1 MVPLCALIRL
11 VQVALTL
18 DVTVDYENQ
27 SLRGR
32 AGMTVENRGAQTG
45 EASFLLGRLMHVAAV
60 TSAGKPLR
68 FSQEVVIFDDEPMR
82 QVLQLRVSLPKP
94 LPPQGRTAVEIEYG
108 GPLVGYAETGSLYVK
123 DRIDPAFTI
132 LRREAL
138 AFPVVGVPSRKANRA
153 VREPDF
159 SFAVTVRVPPGQKVA
174 TGGRLI
180 AHDDGKW
187 RFEAAQ
193 APFLNIAIAPYVTRE
208 EGGIRVHALPADAA
222 TAGPLLEATRR
233 ALGILAEWYGPLEQ
247 KPELSIAEIE
257 PGFGSQASLSG
268 GIILEPAAFT
278 DVKHRRELYHE
289 LSHLWN
295 PPSLEQP
302 WPRWTEGLA
311 TWLEFRMARI
321 IDGAGDIDA
330 VSARTRKRLCDSST
344 RLADVPFRRYG
355 EKDMTDWSYSVGF
368 LMFRDWEVRAGAG
381 AVDAALKDLFQGHR
395 KGMTLEDLHR
405 AMPEDLWQRWMETT
419 AWTDGICG

>member
-1 MVPLCALIRL
+1 MLRVCALIRL

-18 DVTVDYENQ
+18 DVTVDYGNH
-27 SLRGR
+27 SLAGR
-32 AGMTVENRGAQTG
+32 AGMTVENRGEQTG
-45 EASFLLGRLMHVAAV
+45 EASFLLGRLMHVSAV
-60 TSAGKPLR
+60 SSAGKPLR
-68 FSQEVVIFDDEPMR
+68 FSQEVVIFEDEPMR

-94 LPPQGRTAVEIEYG
+94 LPPEGRAAVAIEYG
-108 GPLVGYAETGSLYVK
+108 GPLVGYVETGSLYVK

-159 SFAVTVRVPPGQKVA
+159 SFAVTVRVPPEQKVA
-174 TGGRLI
+174 TGGKLV
-180 AHDDGKW
+180 AHDHGAW

-193 APFLNIAIAPYVTRE
+193 APFLDIAIAPYATSE
-208 EGGIRVHALPADAA
+208 AGGIRVHALPADAA
-222 TAGPLLEATRR
+222 TAAPLLEATRR
-233 ALGILAEWYGPLEQ
+233 ALGILAGWYGPLERE
-247 KPELSIAEIE
+247 PELSIAEIE
-257 PGFGSQASLSG
+257 PGFGSQASLTG

-278 DVKHRRELYHE
+278 DVKRRRELYHE

-302 WPRWTEGLA
+302 WSRWTEGLA

-321 IDGAGDIDA
+321 IDGIGDVDGVA
-330 VSARTRKRLCDSST
+330 ARTRKRLCDASAK
-344 RLADVPFRRYG
+344 LADVSFRRYG
-355 EKDMTDWSYSVGF
+355 EKDMTDWSYPVGF
-368 LMFRDWEVRAGAG
+368 LMFREWEARAGAG
-381 AVDAALKDLFQGHR
+381 AVDAALEGLFQGHR

-405 AMPEDLWQRWMETT
+405 VMPEELWQRWMAST
-419 AWTDGICG
+419 AWTDGICR

>member
-132 LRREAL
+132 LRARRWS
-138 AFPVVGVPSRKANRA
+138 SRWWACPRA
-153 VREPDF
+153 R
-159 SFAVTVRVPPGQKVA
+159 R
-174 TGGRLI
+174 
-180 AHDDGKW
+180 
-187 RFEAAQ
+187 
-193 APFLNIAIAPYVTRE
+193 IAPCASRTS
-208 EGGIRVHALPADAA
+208 
-222 TAGPLLEATRR
+222 PLR
-233 ALGILAEWYGPLEQ
+233 
-247 KPELSIAEIE
+247 
-257 PGFGSQASLSG
+257 
-268 GIILEPAAFT
+268 
-278 DVKHRRELYHE
+278 
-289 LSHLWN
+289 
-295 PPSLEQP
+295 
-302 WPRWTEGLA
+302 
-311 TWLEFRMARI
+311 
-321 IDGAGDIDA
+321 
-330 VSARTRKRLCDSST
+330 
-344 RLADVPFRRYG
+344 
-355 EKDMTDWSYSVGF
+355 
-368 LMFRDWEVRAGAG
+368 
-381 AVDAALKDLFQGHR
+381 
-395 KGMTLEDLHR
+395 
-405 AMPEDLWQRWMETT
+405 
-419 AWTDGICG
+419 